1 MADCETGPCLTTGVL
16 GCDEAGG
23 VLIKGLMQTMLV
35 WGVLILG
42 DTCSHGDDVSDV
54 KYMETGWMV
63 GLVWGAE
70 QLEKSEKLC

>member
-1 MADCETGPCLTTGVL
+1 M
-16 GCDEAGG
+16 
-23 VLIKGLMQTMLV
+23 LIKGLMQTVLV